1 MHLSVYT
8 NMKKLLFLLPI
19 LLLIVFGFTTKSTNK
34 AKAISHK
41 QWSVL
46 LKRHVNN
53 KGDVNYKGFLKD
65 EALLNGYLKLLSD
78 NPPDSALSNN
88 EKFAYWINAY
98 NAFTVKL
105 IIENYPLKSIKD
117 LGSNATKNSP
127 WDKKF
132 FKIGVKEMTLNNIE
146 HDILRKQFNDPRL
159 HFAINCA
166 SYSCPKLLNKAFE
179 AATLNQ
185 QLNERAVDFLNDP
198 TKNIITPSSAKL
210 SSILLWY
217 GEDFTKTGVTKIEYI
232 NRYSRIKI
240 LPTATIDYLKY
251 NWGLNEQK

>member
-1 MHLSVYT
+1 
-8 NMKKLLFLLPI
+8 MKKLFFLLPLLI
-19 LLLIVFGFTTKSTNK
+19 LLALGFATKPTSK
-34 AKAISHK
+34 PKAINHK

-46 LKRHVNN
+46 LKKHVNK
-53 KGDVNYKGFLKD
+53 KGDVNYKGFIGD
-65 EALLNGYLKLLSD
+65 AAAMDSYLKLLSD
-78 NPPDSALSNN
+78 NPPDSSLSKN

-105 IIENYPLKSIKD
+105 ITENYPLKSIKD
-117 LGSNATKNSP
+117 LGSTATKNSP

-132 FKIGVKEMTLNNIE
+132 FKIGGKEMTLNNIE

-179 AATLNQ
+179 AATLNK
-185 QLNERAVDFLNDP
+185 QLDERAVDFLNDT
-198 TKNIITPSSAKL
+198 TKNNITTSSAKL

-217 GEDFTKTGVTKIEYI
+217 EQDFTKTGITKIEYI
-232 NRYSRIKI
+232 NKYSRVKI
-240 LPTATIDYLKY
+240 LAGTKVEYLKY
-251 NWGLNEQK
+251 NWELNELK